1 MSEQQGLLKRIMGF
15 FSFDADGEEME
26 DLAQVAQQPREPR
39 ASGGKV
45 VPMPKRARSA
55 EISIYSPNTF
65 EDALVVADNLKE
77 GKAVVLNLSR
87 LDVSLATRI
96 LDFVS
101 GIIHAVDGD
110 HKKVGDNI
118 FVFTPMHFDIS
129 EDAPRR
135 VKSEDSEN
143 LFFAER

>member
-1 MSEQQGLLKRIMGF
+1 MPDQQGLLKRIMNF
-15 FSFDADGEEME
+15 FSFEADGEEME
-26 DLAQVAQQPREPR
+26 DLGVQAPREPK
-39 ASGGKV
+39 AATGGKV
-45 VPMPKRARSA
+45 VPMPKRMRMA
-55 EISIYSPNTF
+55 EISIYSPGSF

-101 GIIHAVDGD
+101 GIIHAIDGD

-118 FVFTPMHFDIS
+118 FVFTPTQFEIS
-129 EDAPRR
+129 DEEPRR
-135 VKSEDSEN
+135 ARTEDSEN